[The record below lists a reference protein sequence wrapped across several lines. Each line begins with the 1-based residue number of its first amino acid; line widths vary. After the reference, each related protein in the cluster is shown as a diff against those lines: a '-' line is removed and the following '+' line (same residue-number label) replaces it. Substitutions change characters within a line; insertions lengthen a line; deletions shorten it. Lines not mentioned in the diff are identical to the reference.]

1 MGAKKMNTLNSH
13 HSTKYSPKLG
23 EMVEKQRGMQSFNSQ
38 LSTLNSILPLTY
50 LGNILYYAHLIQNN
64 SIIDIHSHYV
74 KQTYTNRC
82 AIITANGIQDLTIP
96 VIKPKEKTPIKD
108 IRISTH
114 DNWQQLHWRAIQSA
128 YNSTPFFEYFC
139 DDYAHF
145 YEKKWDF
152 LLDFNLEIQQ
162 TTLDLL
168 NFPKIEFSLSN
179 SYIETS
185 NFNTKDLREVIN
197 PKKFNVTLYKNL
209 NTPYYQTFDSKFG
222 FTPNL
227 SIIDLLFNMGNEA
240 RIYLKNISI

>member
-1 MGAKKMNTLNSH
+1 MN
-13 HSTKYSPKLG
+13 Y
-23 EMVEKQRGMQSFNSQ
+23 
-38 LSTLNSILPLTY
+38 ILPLTY
-50 LGNILYYAHLIQNN
+50 LGNILYYAHLT
-64 SIIDIHSHYV
+64 SGRCTIDIHSNYI

-82 AIITANGIQDLTIP
+82 SIISANGIQDLTIP
-96 VIKPKEKTPIKD
+96 IIKPKEKTPIKD
-108 IRISTH
+108 IRISSH

-128 YNSTPFFEYFC
+128 YNSTPFYEYFC
-139 DDYAHF
+139 DDYLPF
-145 YEKKWDF
+145 YQKKWDF
-152 LLDFNLEIQQ
+152 LLDFNLKIQEK
-162 TTLDLL
+162 TLELL
-168 NFPKIEFSLSN
+168 NFQKIESYLSDT
-179 SYIETS
+179 YIEKS

>member
-1 MGAKKMNTLNSH
+1 MGTI
-13 HSTKYSPKLG
+13 
-23 EMVEKQRGMQSFNSQ
+23 
-38 LSTLNSILPLTY
+38 ILPTTY
-50 LGNILYYAHLIQNN
+50 LGNLLYYTHLIQDN
-64 SIIDIHSHYV
+64 SIIDVHSHYA

-82 AIITANGIQDLTIP
+82 TILSTNGPQDLTIP
-96 VIKPKEKTPIKD
+96 IVKPKDKTPIKD

-139 DDYAHF
+139 DDYAPF

-162 TTLDLL
+162 KTLELL
-168 NFPKIEFSLSN
+168 NFINISITLSD
-179 SYIETS
+179 SYIEPQ

-197 PKKFNVTLYKNL
+197 PKKFDVSLYNNL
-209 NTPYYQTFDSKFG
+209 STPYYQIFDSKFG

-227 SIIDLLFNMGNEA
+227 SIIDLLFNMGSES
-240 RIYLKNISI
+240 RIYLKNIQIINNKNN

>member
-1 MGAKKMNTLNSH
+1 MEIPKMKTLNS
-13 HSTKYSPKLG
+13 K
-23 EMVEKQRGMQSFNSQ
+23 
-38 LSTLNSILPLTY
+38 LSTLNSILPLPY
-50 LGNILYYAHLIQNN
+50 LGNIFYYAHLIQGNC
-64 SIIDIHSHYV
+64 IIDIHSHYI

-82 AIITANGIQDLTIP
+82 TIITSNGIQDLTIP

-139 DDYAHF
+139 DDYLPF

-162 TTLDLL
+162 KTLELL
-168 NFPKIEFSLSN
+168 NFSKIEFTLSD
-179 SYIETS
+179 SYIQYS

-209 NTPYYQTFDSKFG
+209 NTPYYQIFDSKFS

-240 RIYLKNISI
+240 RIYLKSLSNIN

>member
-1 MGAKKMNTLNSH
+1 MGTI
-13 HSTKYSPKLG
+13 
-23 EMVEKQRGMQSFNSQ
+23 
-38 LSTLNSILPLTY
+38 ILPTTY
-50 LGNILYYAHLIQNN
+50 LGNLLYYTHLIQDN
-64 SIIDIHSHYV
+64 SIIDVHSHYA

-82 AIITANGIQDLTIP
+82 TILSTNGPQDLTIP
-96 VIKPKEKTPIKD
+96 VVKPKDKTPIKD

-139 DDYAHF
+139 DDYAPF

-162 TTLDLL
+162 KTLELL
-168 NFPKIEFSLSN
+168 NFINIPITLSD
-179 SYIETS
+179 SYIEPQ

-197 PKKFNVTLYKNL
+197 PKKFDVSLYNNL
-209 NTPYYQTFDSKFG
+209 STPYYQIFDSKFG

-227 SIIDLLFNMGNEA
+227 SIIDLLFNMGSES
-240 RIYLKNISI
+240 RIYLKNIQIINNKNN

>member
-1 MGAKKMNTLNSH
+1 MGTI
-13 HSTKYSPKLG
+13 
-23 EMVEKQRGMQSFNSQ
+23 
-38 LSTLNSILPLTY
+38 ILPTTY
-50 LGNILYYAHLIQNN
+50 LGNLLYYTHLIQDN
-64 SIIDIHSHYV
+64 SIIDVHSHYA

-82 AIITANGIQDLTIP
+82 TILSTNGPQDLTIP
-96 VIKPKEKTPIKD
+96 VVKPKDKTPIKD

-139 DDYAHF
+139 DDYAPF

-162 TTLDLL
+162 KTLELL
-168 NFPKIEFSLSN
+168 NFINIPITLSD
-179 SYIETS
+179 SYIEPQ

-197 PKKFNVTLYKNL
+197 PKKFDVSLYNNL
-209 NTPYYQTFDSKFG
+209 STPYYQIFDSKFG

-227 SIIDLLFNMGNEA
+227 SIIDLLFNMGNES
-240 RIYLKNISI
+240 RIYLKNIQIINNKNN